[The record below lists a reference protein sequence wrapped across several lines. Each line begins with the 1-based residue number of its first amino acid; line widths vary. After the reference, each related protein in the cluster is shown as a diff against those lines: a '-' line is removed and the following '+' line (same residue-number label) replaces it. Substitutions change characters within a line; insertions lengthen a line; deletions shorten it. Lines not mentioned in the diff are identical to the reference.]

1 MHFYFLY
8 SGVSKLNRIELEAA
22 CEDFSNIINTYQSC
36 TVFKGILSG
45 GNEIGVVS
53 TVISS
58 SKDWSR
64 SAETCFKKKVY
75 D

>member
-1 MHFYFLY
+1 
-8 SGVSKLNRIELEAA
+8 
-22 CEDFSNIINTYQSC
+22 
-36 TVFKGILSG
+36 VFKGILSG
-45 GNEIGVVS
+45 GVEIGIVS

-75 D
+75 G

>member
-1 MHFYFLY
+1 MHVCFLY
-8 SGVSKLNRIELEAA
+8 SGVSKLNRVEVQAA
-22 CEDFSNIINTYQSC
+22 CEDFSNITNTYPSC
-36 TVFKGILSG
+36 TVFKGILSSG
-45 GNEIGVVS
+45 VEIGVIS
-53 TVISS
+53 SVISS

>member
-1 MHFYFLY
+1 MHFCFLY
-8 SGVSKLNRIELEAA
+8 SGVQRLKRDELEIA
-22 CEDFSNIINTYQSC
+22 CEDFSNIINTFPTC

-45 GNEIGVVS
+45 GGEIGVIS

-58 SKDWSR
+58 SKDWSK
-64 SAETCFKKKVY
+64 SAETCYKKKVY

>member
-1 MHFYFLY
+1 MHFCFSY
-8 SGVSKLNRIELEAA
+8 SGAQKLNRLELEAA
-22 CEDFSNIINTYQSC
+22 CEDFSNITNTFPTC
-36 TVFKGILSG
+36 TVFKGILSSG
-45 GNEIGVVS
+45 VEIGVIS